1 MKQHLKIIAIAAATT
16 LLIAGCSEKNNSN
29 DHAMASQLFQKSANL
44 IQLYTDSVKNST
56 DSAMLKRMSV
66 EFDERIAKINFQFPS
81 DIDLQ
86 LTEEENDSLIKLM
99 DKLVAEFRIKE
110 RLFNTTLAMDSLST
124 DSIPVLLVR
133 RPVSENPQ

>member
-16 LLIAGCSEKNNSN
+16 LLIAGCSKKNNSN